1 MHQNPSEKRR
11 MLIKSTRKPKHPCGP
26 PEVIRAKLRNWY
38 AVGLG
43 RQFLDVERAELDSVL
58 ANLFGFHLL
67 QVGAYADE
75 YILAATRISHTVLL
89 DYQAH
94 TLSEALQKIAMRGS
108 ATALPI
114 ASQSVDVVVLHHS
127 LEFSRD
133 PHQVLREVDRVLVAE
148 GHVVILGFNPW
159 SFWLPWRWL
168 LRWSQ
173 QPPWCG
179 RALGRARLRDW
190 LSLLGFDIVH
200 SKNHFYRP
208 PLQQAG
214 IMDRLKF
221 MDKLGA
227 RFWPRLGAG
236 YLLVGRKKVIALTP
250 IKPRWKPRRSLI
262 PQGVVESQ
270 NRERPHGRQ
279 VTLRMDA
286 TRRAFSSLTRPVGP
300 PSPEKTRERV
310 SWLAFGRLRGGK

>member
-1 MHQNPSEKRR
+1 
-11 MLIKSTRKPKHPCGP
+11 MLIKTTRKPKHPCGP

-43 RQFLDVERAELDSVL
+43 RRFLDVERAELDSVL

-67 QVGAYADE
+67 QVGVYADE
-75 YILAATRISHTVLL
+75 YILGGSRISHAVLL
-89 DYQAH
+89 DHQAH
-94 TLSEALQKIAMRGS
+94 SLSEALQKIALRCS

-133 PHQVLREVDRVLVAE
+133 PHQVLREVDRVLVPE
-148 GHVVILGFNPW
+148 GHVVIVGFNPW
-159 SFWLPWRWL
+159 SCWLPWRWA

-173 QPPWCG
+173 HPPWCG

-200 SKNHFYRP
+200 TNNFFYRP
-208 PLQQAG
+208 PLQQVG
-214 IMDRLKF
+214 LMDRMKF
-221 MDKLGA
+221 LDKLGA
-227 RFWPRLGAG
+227 RFWPGLGAG
-236 YLLVGRKKVIALTP
+236 FILVGRKKVIALTP
-250 IKPRWKPRRSLI
+250 IKPRWKPRRSLV

-270 NRERPHGRQ
+270 NRGRPHGQTNMQR
-279 VTLRMDA
+279 VHGILRELSSLILIPSPGGRG
-286 TRRAFSSLTRPVGP
+286 RRA
-300 PSPEKTRERV
+300 EA
-310 SWLAFGRLRGGK
+310 AFGRRRKDGK